1 MAEAGA
7 ALAKDRAVEPLLQ
20 ALEEPANTAARPAVN
35 VLVSLTRVEDDRIAA
50 VVTHVG
56 ADYWSVEYRMP
67 FNDERPQASSG
78 LGLGIQHGAGLPGR
92 RVQPL
97 GAHLQR
103 RPQP

>member
-50 VVTHVG
+50 ALTDHLV
-56 ADYWSVEYRMP
+56 
-67 FNDERPQASSG
+67 NDPQVAMRSRIA
-78 LGLGIQHGAGLPGR
+78 LGICTSALR
-92 RVQPL
+92 RY
-97 GAHLQR
+97 
-103 RPQP
+103 RP